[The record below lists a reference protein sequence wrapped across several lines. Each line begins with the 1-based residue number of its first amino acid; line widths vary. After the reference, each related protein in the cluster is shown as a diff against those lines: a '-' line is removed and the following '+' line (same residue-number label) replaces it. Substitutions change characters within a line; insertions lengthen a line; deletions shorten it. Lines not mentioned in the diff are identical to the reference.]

1 MTGLRYISIISVG
14 SMVYIIIMLIAEFPG
29 YVNDFWNRPGTFVN
43 EFNFSFSYFNAVGV
57 IYFAFTN

>member
-29 YVNDFWNRPGTFVN
+29 YTNDFWSRPGANINYFD
-43 EFNFSFSYFNAVGV
+43 FKFAYFNAVGV